1 MHRRIAEMRAR
12 SAAGY
17 RGRMAST
24 EPTPPPPAWGRG
36 FRAPILSL
44 PSGAAD
50 DPERMILGSTESG
63 SYQLYAW
70 DRRAG
75 VRRQVTF
82 DPVGILDGRP
92 TADGT
97 GVVWFHDAT
106 GAETGAWVVAPFDET
121 IGPEPLIEGVPEG
134 WAEGL
139 AIGRQRTVAGISGP
153 AGFSIW
159 IADGQAPARMLH
171 EHQQPV
177 RLAGPSLAGTGGA
190 GAPS

>member
-1 MHRRIAEMRAR
+1 MRAR
-12 SAAGY
+12 STAGY
-17 RGRMAST
+17 RRPMAST
-24 EPTPPPPAWGRG
+24 EPMPSVPAWERR

-44 PSGAAD
+44 PAWAAD

-106 GAETGAWVVAPFDET
+106 GAETGAWVVAPFDEAVGVRSRCSRACPT
-121 IGPEPLIEGVPEG
+121 AGPR
-134 WAEGL
+134 AS
-139 AIGRQRTVAGISGP
+139 RSAG
-153 AGFSIW
+153 
-159 IADGQAPARMLH
+159 
-171 EHQQPV
+171 
-177 RLAGPSLAGTGGA
+177 AGPSPASAVPRASRSGSPTA
-190 GAPS
+190 THPRA